1 MGCCPIGRMG
11 GEEGGGVRYP
21 KKGIWGGEVGGF
33 VAPKGDLGLGG
44 EFGVFEAPKGDLGV
58 WGGGLLPQ
66 KGDLGGGRWGV
77 VTPKRGFG
85 GWGGFVAP
93 SPRTPTP
100 PKIEIP
106 IKPNRT
112 PSPII
117 PRGNF
122 RSHRAQHPV
131 NPAMT
136 SVPILTMGGRGAE
149 GCADQW
155 ERGGVA

>member
-1 MGCCPIGRMG
+1 M
-11 GEEGGGVRYP
+11 
-21 KKGIWGGEVGGF
+21 
-33 VAPKGDLGLGG
+33 
-44 EFGVFEAPKGDLGV
+44 FEAPKGDLG
-58 WGGGLLPQ
+58 GGGVCSP
-66 KGDLGGGRWGV
+66 
-77 VTPKRGFG
+77 P
-85 GWGGFVAP
+85 AP
-93 SPRTPTP
+93 P